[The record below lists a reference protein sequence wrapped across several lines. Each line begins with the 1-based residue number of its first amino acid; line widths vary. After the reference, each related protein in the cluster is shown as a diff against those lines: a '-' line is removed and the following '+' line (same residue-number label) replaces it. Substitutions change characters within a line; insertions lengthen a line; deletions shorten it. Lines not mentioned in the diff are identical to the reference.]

1 MKRFTAILLV
11 MLLGTYPCFYVAADA
26 VTPFYQSC
34 DFNADTI
41 DEALPSLFSILGGGN
56 ADLTSTDRSN
66 SLRFSVGNKNLSCL
80 HVNLSSYLS
89 EHSGSFQLGFST
101 KDIGTE
107 GWGHRFF
114 LLRGYT
120 EAGVRKDIEVASF
133 SKVTHRVYIGAND
146 KGLYLQNIWYDV
158 VMDFA
163 LTDTSK
169 TVTIMVSAPY
179 APDFSATAQ
188 VDVSELATISEL
200 SLYSG
205 VTSDPTSSVT
215 LYDDVYIAEKQ
226 RFAVTDST
234 PQNGATNVGTAVNP
248 IISFNLPLNAAT
260 ITDKQVSLSC
270 NGTSVENVSVCL
282 EKNRQSI
289 RLHLERGRSL
299 AADAQYVILLSGV
312 RDIFGDV
319 LPDTEIVFTTET
331 NVSSDGILFYREHS
345 EEPLHILAS
354 GTITARA
361 SVTEETEAV
370 RLLLALY
377 RKSDGQM
384 LLTDTCQS
392 LSNGTISASLT
403 VPTPCEE
410 YCLYAYLWNVAEGQR
425 PIVRAARLY

>member
-1 MKRFTAILLV
+1 MKRFTAVLLV
-11 MLLGTYPCFYVAADA
+11 MLLGVCPCFYVAADA

-41 DEALPSLFSILGGGN
+41 DEVLPSLFSILGGGN
-56 ADLTSTDRSN
+56 ADLTATDRGN
-66 SLRFSVGNKNLSCL
+66 SLRFSVGNKNLSYIC
-80 HVNLSSYLS
+80 VNLSSYLS
-89 EHSGSFQLGFST
+89 KHSGSFQLGFST

-120 EAGVRKDIEVASF
+120 EAGVRKDIYLATF
-133 SKVTHRVYIGAND
+133 SKVTHRLTIGTLD
-146 KGLYLQNIWYDV
+146 TGLYLQNIWYDV

-169 TVTIMVSAPY
+169 TVTITVTAPY

-188 VDVSELATISEL
+188 VDVSELATISTL

-205 VTSDPTSSVT
+205 VTSDPTSSIT

-226 RFAVTDST
+226 TFAVMTSM
-234 PQNGATNVGTAVNP
+234 PQNGATNVGTAINP
-248 IISFNLPLNAAT
+248 TIRFNLPLNAAT
-260 ITDKQVSLSC
+260 VTNEQVSLSC
-270 NGTSVENVSVCL
+270 NGTPVDDVSVCL
-282 EKNRQSI
+282 EDNRQNI

-299 AADAQYVILLSGV
+299 AADAQYVIVLSGV
-312 RDIFGDV
+312 RDVFGDV
-319 LPDTEIVFTTET
+319 LPDTEIVFTTGT

-345 EEPLHILAS
+345 EEPLRILAS

-384 LLTDTCQS
+384 LLADTCQS
-392 LSNGTISASLT
+392 LSNGTLSASLT
-403 VPTPCEE
+403 VPTPCEA
-410 YCLYAYLWNVAEGQR
+410 YCLYAYLWNFDEGQR